1 MTATPSIELPA
12 WMAEQLSQASPDL
25 LRQMVQIFAEALMS
39 ADADAV
45 CGAGYGQ
52 RSPDRRNTRNGYR
65 WRGWDTRAG
74 SIELAVPK
82 LRQGSYFPDWLL
94 ERRRRAESALVSV
107 VATSYLLGVSTR
119 RMEKLVQTLGITG
132 LSKSQVSEMAKD
144 LDSQVEAFRT
154 RPLDAGPYTFVAA
167 DALVLKVRE
176 AGRTVNVHALLATG
190 VNADGYR
197 EILGLHVTSA
207 EDGAGWLAFF
217 RDLTARGLTG
227 VRLVT
232 SDAHRGLVEA
242 IGATLP
248 GAAWQRCRTHYA
260 ANLMSATPK
269 NAWGWVKALLHS
281 VYDQPDA
288 DAVHAQFDRILD
300 ALIDKL
306 PAVAEHLDAARADI
320 LAFTSFPK
328 AIWRQIWSN
337 NPQERLNREI
347 RRRTDV
353 VGIFPD
359 RTALVRLVGAVLAEQ
374 HDEWTEMR
382 RRASSFAVVL
392 LALLGVA
399 LMLAAFRVDTPMLSG
414 GNPDTCNGW
423 VHGIAFLLIIA
434 MGVLAPLTMAL
445 AVRGDAAGGRS
456 RSFPSRLVRS
466 LLLPV
471 LAVGQR
477 LIGDVRVAA
486 P

>member
-1 MTATPSIELPA
+1 MIASPSIELPA

-65 WRGWDTRAG
+65 SRGWDTRAG

-82 LRQGSYFPDWLL
+82 LREGSYFPDWLL

-119 RMEKLVQTLGITG
+119 RMEKLVQTLGITQ

-154 RPLDAGPYTFVAA
+154 RRLDAGPYTFVAA

-207 EDGAGWLAFF
+207 EDGAGWLGFF

-288 DAVHAQFDRILD
+288 AAVHAQFDRILD
-300 ALIDKL
+300 ALGDKL

-320 LAFTSFPK
+320 WHSPASPK
-328 AIWRQIWSN
+328 PS
-337 NPQERLNREI
+337 
-347 RRRTDV
+347 
-353 VGIFPD
+353 
-359 RTALVRLVGAVLAEQ
+359 GARSGP
-374 HDEWTEMR
+374 T
-382 RRASSFAVVL
+382 
-392 LALLGVA
+392 
-399 LMLAAFRVDTPMLSG
+399 TPR
-414 GNPDTCNGW
+414 ND
-423 VHGIAFLLIIA
+423 
-434 MGVLAPLTMAL
+434 
-445 AVRGDAAGGRS
+445 
-456 RSFPSRLVRS
+456 
-466 LLLPV
+466 
-471 LAVGQR
+471 
-477 LIGDVRVAA
+477 
-486 P
+486 